1 MLCMVLPYG
10 CVQKP
15 NKGVDNG
22 NGRIGN
28 RGGKVLYQSCMLCHS
43 LQEMQRGPILDGM
56 ESWYVLEQLEKF
68 KKGIRGKN
76 PNNRA
81 EHLMGASMERLEN
94 LDEMKTVSNY
104 VQNLPKKRH
113 LTTIKAD
120 QKNGRL
126 LYQKCAV
133 CHGHDAKGIKIKKSP
148 SLRTQEDWFLL
159 DQLRKYKA
167 GLRGNHPDDTYGR
180 IMAESVKNW
189 KDSDL
194 KDVVVYLNNLVD

>member
-1 MLCMVLPYG
+1 MVLANG

-15 NKGVDNG
+15 NKVVDNG

-28 RGGKVLYQSCMLCHS
+28 RSGKVLYQSCMLCHS

-94 LDEMKTVSNY
+94 LDEMQTVSHY
-104 VQNLPKKRH
+104 IQNLPKRKY
-113 LTTIKAD
+113 LTTIKAN
-120 QKNGRL
+120 QNNGRL
-126 LYQKCAV
+126 LYQKCAL
-133 CHGHDAKGIKIKKSP
+133 CHGIDAKGIKIKNSP

-180 IMAESVKNW
+180 VMAEAVRDW
-189 KDSDL
+189 KDSEL
-194 KDVVVYLNNLVD
+194 KDVVVYLNSLVD